1 MLLKIND
8 GNGGWILL
16 DEIDRIHLLSS
27 DHKVRTKDELLSLG
41 AEVDGD
47 NEPLVFIANDCFPV
61 VNGHDLDVG
70 IIEFVRKG
78 KTNTALYTN
87 AAYVLD
93 NSGTTIE
100 CFKARKEGR
109 R

>member
-27 DHKVRTKDELLSLG
+27 DHKVQTKDELLSLG
-41 AEVDGD
+41 SKIDGND
-47 NEPLVFIANDCFPV
+47 PLVFIAKECFPV

-70 IIEFVRKG
+70 IIEFLRKG

-87 AAYVLD
+87 EAYVMD
-93 NSGTTIE
+93 NNGTTIE

>member
-27 DHKVRTKDELLSLG
+27 DHKVRNKEELLGLG
-41 AEVDGD
+41 SEVVGD
-47 NEPLVFIANDCFPV
+47 NEPLVFIASDCFPV
-61 VNGHDLDVG
+61 INGHDLDVG
-70 IIEFVRKG
+70 IIEFTRKG